1 MSNYPAPVDDVLD
14 RATASLT
21 VHVSD
26 LDTSVRWY
34 ARVFGCEPLH
44 RDTDTS
50 LSGSST
56 EYAVFHLAGLKVFLS
71 ATRTDDEHQCQ
82 DEHHPP
88 TLVFMTRHRL
98 AQLRRELEERGALF
112 RDDEVVDGFPV
123 DAEGVRAGR
132 KAEFL
137 WFYDPDGNKM
147 EFCRTLSR
155 TGGAPDVG
163 GRPLI
168 AEAHRTHV
176 SPIR

>member
-1 MSNYPAPVDDVLD
+1 LV
-14 RATASLT
+14 RHTASQT

-71 ATRTDDEHQCQ
+71 ATRTEDEHQCQ

-98 AQLRRELEERGALF
+98 AQLRLELEERGALL

-123 DAEGVRAGR
+123 TQKGYAPAETRNSSGYTTPAETKWSSAGHSPELAVHR
-132 KAEFL
+132 MSEAA
-137 WFYDPDGNKM
+137 P
-147 EFCRTLSR
+147 LSR
-155 TGGAPDVG
+155 RRT
-163 GRPLI
+163 
-168 AEAHRTHV
+168 AHTSV
-176 SPIR
+176 PSDE